1 MARGLGG
8 RYGLPWDGVLTWGQD
23 VCSLNFLL
31 VPKEEASEL
40 CHQLAQMRAEGTEMS
55 EAKHQTRPSCGPCR
69 RHYLGKFKVIA
80 SVYVNHDQ
88 P

>member
-23 VCSLNFLL
+23 FYGLNFLL

-40 CHQLAQMRAEGTEMS
+40 CHQLARMRPEGQS
-55 EAKHQTRPSCGPCR
+55 CQRPNIKQGHRVVHADALPGQVQSYCFCLCEP
-69 RHYLGKFKVIA
+69 
-80 SVYVNHDQ
+80 
-88 P
+88 

>member
-23 VCSLNFLL
+23 VCGLNFLL

-40 CHQLAQMRAEGTEMS
+40 CHQLAQMRAEGDRDVRG
-55 EAKHQTRPSCGPCR
+55 QTSNKAIMWSMQTPLPGQVQSHCLC
-69 RHYLGKFKVIA
+69 LC
-80 SVYVNHDQ
+80 
-88 P
+88 